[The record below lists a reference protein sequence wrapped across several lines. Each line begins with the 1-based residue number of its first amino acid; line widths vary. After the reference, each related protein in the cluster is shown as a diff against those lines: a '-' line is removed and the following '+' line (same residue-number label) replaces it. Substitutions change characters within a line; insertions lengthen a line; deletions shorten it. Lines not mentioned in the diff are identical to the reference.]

1 MGVADAF
8 RLTRHM
14 PAFIGAP
21 AFHDA
26 LAPMRDSASR
36 PGRRPEALSGVGA
49 VVRPALSADLGR

>member
-1 MGVADAF
+1 MGVADAL
-8 RLTRHM
+8 RVTRHM

-36 PGRRPEALSGVGA
+36 PK
-49 VVRPALSADLGR
+49 RPAPRL